1 MTSNEILK
9 ADMLDI
15 LFDNRNKQYGAYALR
30 KQYSQRLS
38 LALGISLSMVLLF
51 FILIPKEPSSEIPG
65 GKDKETLIVK
75 TIELPDIK
83 KILPPPVHTKP
94 PVQRF
99 KQQQFTTTVIE
110 KDKNVK
116 VDPPDLSQLL
126 NSVISNKTV
135 IGEAVIGDLPVF
147 NEPVPGNP
155 AKEDSKTT
163 ASLPVQKEPEFP
175 GGQEAWLNFLRRNLV
190 VPGELEPGE
199 TKTVAIRFYVSPNGT
214 VTDFQVLQSAGKAY
228 DNEVIRVL
236 KRMPKWKPAIQNGIP
251 VARAFT
257 QPVTF
262 MGVEE

>member
-51 FILIPKEPSSEIPG
+51 FILIPKERSSKIVDKKAREALIIQTIEIP
-65 GKDKETLIVK
+65 DV
-75 TIELPDIK
+75 K
-83 KILPPPVHTKP
+83 KILPPPVRIKP

-126 NSVISNKTV
+126 TSVISNKTV
-135 IGEAVIGDLPVF
+135 IGDPVSGDVPVF
-147 NEPVPGNP
+147 NEPVRDNP
-155 AKEDSKTT
+155 IKQEPKNT
-163 ASLPVQKEPEFP
+163 ANAPVQKEPEFP
-175 GGQEAWLNFLRRNLV
+175 GGPEAWLNFLRRNLV

-199 TKTVAIRFYVSPNGT
+199 KKTVAIRFYVSDKGI

-236 KRMPKWKPAIQNGIP
+236 KRMPKWKPAIQNGVP

-262 MGVEE
+262 MGAEE

>member
-30 KQYSQRLS
+30 KHYSQRLS
-38 LALGISLSMVLLF
+38 LSIGISLSMVLLF
-51 FILIPKEPSSEIPG
+51 FLLMPKERSSETPDRKDQG
-65 GKDKETLIVK
+65 GLIVETIDIPPIK
-75 TIELPDIK
+75 T
-83 KILPPPVHTKP
+83 ILPPPVPIKP

-99 KQQQFTTTVIE
+99 KQLQFTTTVIE

-126 NSVISNKTV
+126 TSVISNKTV
-135 IGEAVIGDLPVF
+135 IGDPVSSDVPVF
-147 NEPVPGNP
+147 NEPVPDNP
-155 AKEDSKTT
+155 AKEEPNTT
-163 ASLPVQKEPEFP
+163 TKPLQKEPEFP

-199 TKTVAIRFYVSPNGT
+199 KKTVSIRFYVSDNGI

-236 KRMPKWKPAIQNGIP
+236 KRMPKWKPAIQNGVP

-262 MGVEE
+262 MGAEE